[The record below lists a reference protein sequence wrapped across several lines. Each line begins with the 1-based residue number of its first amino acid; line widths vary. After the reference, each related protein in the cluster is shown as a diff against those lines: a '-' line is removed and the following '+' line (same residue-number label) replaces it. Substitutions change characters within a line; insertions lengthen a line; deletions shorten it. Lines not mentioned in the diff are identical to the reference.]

1 MSLILTME
9 NKTARLTVLVDPI
22 KKKAF
27 EELCAGQDLTP
38 SQVIRQLMREYMV
51 RYSADYSTKSLI
63 ADNELGLP
71 VA

>member
-1 MSLILTME
+1 ME

-38 SQVIRQLMREYMV
+38 SQVIRQLMRDYMA
-51 RYSADYSTKSLI
+51 RFGIDYSTKNNAGNKKSDRK
-63 ADNELGLP
+63 AT
-71 VA
+71 